1 MKSFFT
7 LLLLVSISTL
17 TFSQEN
23 RYGVRGGLNVSNLDF
38 TPDPTFTNDHRNGFA
53 FGGFVDYGVSDS
65 FSILV
70 ELQYSAEGGKADE
83 LKADYIQMPI
93 MFRFALTDKL
103 TFGAGPMASLKTWKN
118 NDGFSTFA
126 FSGIGGLEYMITD
139 ELFIDARY
147 SYGITN
153 ILDKDLTTVEA
164 KNSNIQFGFGIKI

>member
-1 MKSFFT
+1 
-7 LLLLVSISTL
+7 
-17 TFSQEN
+17 
-23 RYGVRGGLNVSNLDF
+23 
-38 TPDPTFTNDHRNGFA
+38 
-53 FGGFVDYGVSDS
+53 
-65 FSILV
+65 
-70 ELQYSAEGGKADE
+70 
-83 LKADYIQMPI
+83 MPI

-118 NDGFSTFA
+118 EDGFSTFA

-153 ILDKDLTTVEA
+153 ILDKDLTSVEA